1 MNSYSKYREVAM
13 QPMTFNSKAG
23 GSRFPHPWAGF
34 SKKERSGSGHA
45 DRPRLLLVD
54 DEVVI
59 LSHLEEMLESSGY
72 EISGKAA
79 TAADAVRLAAELKP
93 DLVIMDIVM
102 PGESDGIDACERIQQ
117 DLNIPVVLLSAYGN
131 KTYIA
136 RARAARPYGYIL
148 KPYQN
153 EQVLAAVELALE
165 KKELDFRLE
174 NAFKD
179 TNAKAEDRGMQLKEI
194 HHRIKNHLS
203 MISSFL
209 SIKAMEATDNECAQA
224 LEEVRARVNTV
235 AEIHGQLY
243 RSDDIENIDCRAY
256 IQGLIG
262 SFDTS
267 IVNSKQVSIETDIER
282 HFCPSDKVMLLG
294 LIVSELVSNSL
305 KYAFEP
311 GQEGIIRISLRH
323 LDHGIELE
331 VADNGRGLPEDV
343 NPDSP
348 VTFGLGLVQAL
359 ARQLKAEMEYKTQGG
374 TMFRLTFAI

>member
-1 MNSYSKYREVAM
+1 M
-13 QPMTFNSKAG
+13 
-23 GSRFPHPWAGF
+23 AGF
-34 SKKERSGSGHA
+34 SKKERSSSGHT

-59 LSHLEEMLESSGY
+59 LSHLEEMLEASGY
-72 EISGKAA
+72 EILGKAA
-79 TAADAVRLAAELKP
+79 TASDAVRLAAELKP

-102 PGESDGIDACERIQQ
+102 PGETDGIDACERIQQ
-117 DLNIPVVLLSAYGN
+117 DLDIPVVLLSAYGN

-136 RARAARPYGYIL
+136 RARAVSPYGYIL

-165 KKELDFRLE
+165 KKQLDFRLE
-174 NAFKD
+174 ETFKD
-179 TNAKAEDRGMQLKEI
+179 TSAKAEDRGMQLKEI

-209 SIKAMEATDNECAQA
+209 SIKAMEATDKECAQA

-243 RSDDIENIDCRAY
+243 RSDDIENIDCREY
-256 IQGLIG
+256 INGLIS

-267 IVNSKQVSIETDIER
+267 IVTNEQVHIETNIER

-311 GQEGIIRISLRH
+311 GQEGVIRIILRH
-323 LDHGIELE
+323 LNDEIELV
-331 VADNGRGLPEDV
+331 VADNGCGLPESV
-343 NPDSP
+343 HPDSP

-359 ARQLKAEMEYKTQGG
+359 TRQLKAKMEYETVGG
-374 TMFRLTFAI
+374 TLFRLRFEI